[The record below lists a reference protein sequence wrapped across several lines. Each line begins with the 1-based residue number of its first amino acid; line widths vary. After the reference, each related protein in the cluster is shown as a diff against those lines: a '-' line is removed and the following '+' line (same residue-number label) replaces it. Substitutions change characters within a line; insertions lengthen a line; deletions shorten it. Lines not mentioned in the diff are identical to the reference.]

1 MSDPLVLSAEAI
13 AVLVAT
19 KALEKTGEKLS
30 ETTFNLVGG
39 FLRSLKRKDPNTAE
53 TIKKIAQQIEL
64 GQKNL
69 TDYDMDSLI
78 KKVVIASES
87 DLELKRDIEV
97 LADSVIDLKQKIEGL
112 AKTVLNKSINTLT
125 TGNMSNLIN
134 IPNSRNIGDINIRVG
149 DINTGN
155 NHGSGGSI
163 PPMKSHRISGQE
175 ITYFLLFGT
184 FSVAILYGA
193 LSGKVGS
200 WIINIVSPPAV
211 VTVITQPSPTQS
223 LAKASPSSSF
233 VLPSESSSP
242 SPSPSQDL
250 IKKKEDIEASPI
262 SPSYEHLE
270 YFLKNKQWEKA
281 DLETLYL
288 TLYVTGRSTSSFRLR
303 YEEIQ
308 EIPCGDLRTLDQ
320 LWISYSS
327 GRFGFSKQRDI
338 YLSVGGH
345 AGGQYEREAWE
356 KFGSRVGWKQ
366 SKGWITGNKMN
377 FNSNAIVGHFPAIS
391 YQQVFPL
398 SPWNNVWLPSLIS
411 HLETCNI

>member
-30 ETTFNLVGG
+30 ETTFNLVGE
-39 FLRSLKRKDPNTAE
+39 FLRSLKRKDPNTAA
-53 TIKKIAQQIEL
+53 TIEKAAQQIEL
-64 GQKNL
+64 GQKKPI
-69 TDYDMDSLI
+69 DYNMDSMI
-78 KKVVIASES
+78 EKVVITSKN
-87 DLELKRDIEV
+87 DLELKRDIDV
-97 LADSVIDLKQKIEGL
+97 LADSVKHLKQEIEGV
-112 AKTVLNKSINTLT
+112 AKMVLNKSVNIST
-125 TGNMSNLIN
+125 TGNISNLFNISNSGSAGNIN
-134 IPNSRNIGDINIRVG
+134 IKTGDIKTG
-149 DINTGN
+149 DKNDFR
-155 NHGSGGSI
+155 GSFFLN
-163 PPMKSHRISGQE
+163 HRISRQE
-175 ITYFLLFGT
+175 LVYLLLFGT
-184 FSVAILYGA
+184 FSAAILYGA
-193 LSGKVGS
+193 LLFFGKASVGS
-200 WIINIVSPPAV
+200 WIINIV
-211 VTVITQPSPTQS
+211 PSPTAVTVATQPTP
-223 LAKASPSSSF
+223 KAPPSF
-233 VLPSESSSP
+233 ALPSESSSP

-250 IKKKEDIEASPI
+250 TKKKEDIEASQT

-288 TLYVTGRSTSSFRLR
+288 TLYITGRATSAFRLR

-308 EIPCGDLRTLDQ
+308 EISCNDLRKLDQ
-320 LWISYSS
+320 LWISYSN

-345 AGGQYEREAWE
+345 AGGQHEREAWD

-366 SKGWITGNKMN
+366 SKGWITSNKMN
-377 FNSNAIVGHFPAIS
+377 FSSSAAVGHFPALS

-411 HLETCNI
+411 HLGTCNI

>member
-39 FLRSLKRKDPNTAE
+39 FLRSLKRKDPNTAA
-53 TIKKIAQQIEL
+53 TIEKAAQQIEL
-64 GQKNL
+64 GQKK
-69 TDYDMDSLI
+69 TIDYNMDSMI
-78 KKVVIASES
+78 EKVVIASKN
-87 DLELKRDIEV
+87 DLELKRDIDV
-97 LADSVIDLKQKIEGL
+97 LADSVKHLKQEIEGV
-112 AKTVLNKSINTLT
+112 AKMVLNKSVNIST
-125 TGNMSNLIN
+125 TGNISNLFNISNSGSAGNIN
-134 IPNSRNIGDINIRVG
+134 VNTGDIKTG
-149 DINTGN
+149 DN
-155 NHGSGGSI
+155 NDFRGSFFLN
-163 PPMKSHRISGQE
+163 HRISRQE
-175 ITYFLLFGT
+175 LIYLLLFGT
-184 FSVAILYGA
+184 FSAAILYGA
-193 LSGKVGS
+193 LLFFGKASVGS
-200 WIINIVSPPAV
+200 WIINIV
-211 VTVITQPSPTQS
+211 PSPTAVTVATQPTP
-223 LAKASPSSSF
+223 KAPPSF
-233 VLPSESSSP
+233 ALPSESSSP

-250 IKKKEDIEASPI
+250 TKKKEDIEASQT

-288 TLYVTGRSTSSFRLR
+288 TLYITGRATSAFRLR

-308 EIPCGDLRTLDQ
+308 EIPCNDLRKLDQ
-320 LWISYSS
+320 LWISYSN

-345 AGGQYEREAWE
+345 AGGQHEREAWD

-366 SKGWITGNKMN
+366 SKGWITSNKMN
-377 FNSNAIVGHFPAIS
+377 FSSSAAVGHFPALS

-411 HLETCNI
+411 HLGTCNI